1 VAAHRSDEDR
11 WARAQHD
18 MSGRS
23 PDERPHDRILTR
35 NVALSC
41 GTSWSKGVA
50 SFHRRRQP
58 ARCLSLAP
66 LGFNTVKR
74 AEG

>member
-1 VAAHRSDEDR
+1 V
-11 WARAQHD
+11 
-18 MSGRS
+18 GRS
-23 PDERPHDRILTR
+23 PYVRPHGRILTR
-35 NVALSC
+35 KVALSC

-50 SFHRRRQP
+50 TFHRRQQP
-58 ARCLSLAP
+58 ARSLSLAP

>member
-23 PDERPHDRILTR
+23 PDERPHGRIR
-35 NVALSC
+35 KVALSC
-41 GTSWSKGVA
+41 GTSWSRG
-50 SFHRRRQP
+50 SPPSTGDGSPRS
-58 ARCLSLAP
+58 LSLAP